1 MDLGILITG
10 AVGMV
15 TTIVSGF
22 TSYIFTRKK
31 YISEVDSNYIKNME
45 KSLEFY
51 QKITESNEKK
61 LEHIL
66 KENENMSNELVELK
80 STINSIVDKI
90 CMNTTCVTRYIDPN
104 ILNYINK

>member
-10 AVGMV
+10 AVGMM

-90 CMNTTCVTRYIDPN
+90 CMNTTCSTRYIDPN

>member
-10 AVGMV
+10 AVGMM

-51 QKITESNEKK
+51 QKIAESNEKK

-66 KENENMSNELVELK
+66 KENENMSNELVELE
-80 STINSIVDKI
+80 STTNSIVDKI
-90 CMNTTCVTRYIDPN
+90 CMNTTCATRYIDPN

>member
-10 AVGMV
+10 AVGMM

-90 CMNTTCVTRYIDPN
+90 CMNTACPTRYIDPN

>member
-10 AVGMV
+10 AVGMM

-90 CMNTTCVTRYIDPN
+90 CMNTTCTTRYIDPN

>member
-10 AVGMV
+10 AVGMM

-90 CMNTTCVTRYIDPN
+90 CMNTTCPTRYIDPN

>member
-10 AVGMV
+10 AVGMM

-51 QKITESNEKK
+51 QKIIS
-61 LEHIL
+61 
-66 KENENMSNELVELK
+66 S
-80 STINSIVDKI
+80 
-90 CMNTTCVTRYIDPN
+90 
-104 ILNYINK
+104 

>member
-10 AVGMV
+10 AVGMM

-80 STINSIVDKI
+80 SIINSIVDKI
-90 CMNTTCVTRYIDPN
+90 CMNTTCSTRYIDPN